1 MSRYCYDLHMHSC
14 LSPCADDDMTPANMA
29 GMATLNGLQLVA
41 LTDHNS
47 CGNCAAFLQACK
59 SYGIVGVPGL
69 ELTTSEEVHMVC
81 LFAELETALTF
92 QEYVQA
98 NRRPIKN
105 KPEIFGN
112 QLYVDAE
119 DNVLGEEPSLLI
131 PAGFLSIEQAYQK
144 VTELGGACYPAHIDR
159 PSNGLLGILGSFP
172 PSPFF
177 PTVELN
183 SAENREAYVRDYAL
197 SDRLIITSSDAHPLW
212 DIQMAGP
219 SLELDDEPY
228 SSARVRQ
235 ALIDLLRGGM
245 KA

>member
-1 MSRYCYDLHMHSC
+1 MNRYYYDLHMHSC

-29 GMATLNGLQLVA
+29 GMASLNGLQLVA

-47 CGNCAAFLQACK
+47 CGNCEAFLKACRT
-59 SYGIVGVPGL
+59 YGIVGVPGM

-81 LFAELETALTF
+81 LFPTLETALAF
-92 QEYVQA
+92 QDIVKQ

-112 QLYVDAE
+112 QLYMDAE
-119 DNVLGEEPSLLI
+119 DNVLGTEPTLLI
-131 PAGFLSIEQAYQK
+131 PAGNLSIEDAYSR
-144 VTELGGACYPAHIDR
+144 VIELGGACFPAHINR
-159 PSNGLLGILGSFP
+159 PSNGLLGILGAFP
-172 PSPFF
+172 PSPTF

-183 SAENREAYVRDYAL
+183 GMEDRDEYILKYCLQDRIVL
-197 SDRLIITSSDAHPLW
+197 SSSDAHHLW

-235 ALIDLLRGGM
+235 ALITFLRGGR
-245 KA
+245 

>member
-1 MSRYCYDLHMHSC
+1 
-14 LSPCADDDMTPANMA
+14 
-29 GMATLNGLQLVA
+29 
-41 LTDHNS
+41 
-47 CGNCAAFLQACK
+47 
-59 SYGIVGVPGL
+59 
-69 ELTTSEEVHMVC
+69 MVC

-92 QEYVQA
+92 QEYVRA

-197 SDRLIITSSDAHPLW
+197 SDRLIITSSDAHHLW